1 VRYCTYI
8 FLNIRKIFVNL
19 HLIMNV
25 ENTKERLG
33 DGMRLDTTLGME
45 FISTPEDDICVGRM
59 PVDERHIQPMGF
71 LSGGATLA
79 LAETMAGVASMTLCP
94 DAMCVGISV
103 SANHLHA
110 ARKGDM
116 VTAKAQLIHR
126 GGQTHVWRIDITNT
140 TGKLISTVT
149 VTNFIKQR

>member
-1 VRYCTYI
+1 
-8 FLNIRKIFVNL
+8 
-19 HLIMNV
+19 
-25 ENTKERLG
+25 
-33 DGMRLDTTLGME
+33 
-45 FISTPEDDICVGRM
+45 
-59 PVDERHIQPMGF
+59 
-71 LSGGATLA
+71 
-79 LAETMAGVASMTLCP
+79 
-94 DAMCVGISV
+94 MCVGISV